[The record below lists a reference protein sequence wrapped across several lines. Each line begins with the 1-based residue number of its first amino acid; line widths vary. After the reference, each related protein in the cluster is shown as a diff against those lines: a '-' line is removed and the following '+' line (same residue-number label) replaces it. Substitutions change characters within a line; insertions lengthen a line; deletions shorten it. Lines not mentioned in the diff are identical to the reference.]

1 MPSGIGWT
9 QGGSRPYRKYRPL
22 PALILIALLGAV
34 SVFVWVKALG
44 QAVDVNEAI
53 RCNPPASPPPGM
65 TFTPVGHDAL
75 DNVSPIPPNKVNV
88 QVLNASK
95 AKGQAAIV
103 SEELRQL
110 GFSKIARPDDDPA
123 YENRRADCRGQIR
136 YGENGERAAR
146 TLSLID
152 SCVELIKDNRK
163 DATVDLSIGTA
174 FGDVAPRAEARK
186 VFDQLTAWSE
196 RNSGRGGSELAA
208 STKVPELSKDLLDSA
223 RGTEC

>member
-1 MPSGIGWT
+1 MSSGIGWT

-22 PALILIALLGAV
+22 PALIVIALLGAV
-34 SVFVWVKALG
+34 SVFVWFKALG

-53 RCNPPASPPPGM
+53 QCNPPASPPPGM
-65 TFTPVGHDAL
+65 MFTPVGHDAL

-123 YENRRADCRGQIR
+123 YENRKADCRGQIR

-163 DATVDLSIGTA
+163 DASVDLAIGTA

-186 VFDQLTAWSE
+186 VFEQLTAWSE